1 MVDGDHKVSNI
12 SSNAIF
18 AVRPITPISF
28 LISTILCL
36 SMIMVDLKFNTS
48 SFVKGY
54 FNDVLK
60 PLYVLTQLP
69 MSIKNN
75 LSNLMTSREE
85 LRVNLENLNE
95 ENTKLKLINS
105 QLLEISRNNQELDL
119 LWNSAQIDKESY
131 SLGRKRSL
139 SINPFKSFMVLEV
152 GFDQSNFEVN
162 QVVLSNQGII
172 GKVSSVGISN
182 VEVMLVHDPRSMVPI
197 ISSSSRIHGIL
208 QGRGLY
214 RQGKLL
220 NIKKTAKFKKGE
232 SLYSSGLGN
241 IYPPNFLVGKIMA
254 IQDKADSEFLE
265 VEVKFL
271 DFPEDKDFFLI
282 FTG

>member
-119 LWNSAQIDKESY
+119 LLML
-131 SLGRKRSL
+131 LG
-139 SINPFKSFMVLEV
+139 IGN
-152 GFDQSNFEVN
+152 
-162 QVVLSNQGII
+162 LSNQLVKHII
-172 GKVSSVGISN
+172 
-182 VEVMLVHDPRSMVPI
+182 
-197 ISSSSRIHGIL
+197 
-208 QGRGLY
+208 
-214 RQGKLL
+214 
-220 NIKKTAKFKKGE
+220 
-232 SLYSSGLGN
+232 
-241 IYPPNFLVGKIMA
+241 
-254 IQDKADSEFLE
+254 
-265 VEVKFL
+265 
-271 DFPEDKDFFLI
+271 
-282 FTG
+282 